1 VAPKPPPA
9 KAGIRLAFAG
19 ESWVQV
25 KDGNGKLLLSRVN
38 PPGSEQVLRGKP
50 PYSLMIGNPG
60 QVKLVYNNSPVDL
73 STFAKLPG
81 GMAHLVL
88 Q

>member
-1 VAPKPPPA
+1 
-9 KAGIRLAFAG
+9 
-19 ESWVQV
+19 VQV
-25 KDGNGKLLLSRVN
+25 KDGNGKLLLSKVN
-38 PPGSEQVLRGKP
+38 PPGSEQVLGGKP

-81 GMAHLVL
+81 GIAHLVL
-88 Q
+88 E

>member
-1 VAPKPPPA
+1 
-9 KAGIRLAFAG
+9 
-19 ESWVQV
+19 VQV

-60 QVKLVYNNSPVDL
+60 QVKLVYNSKPVDL
-73 STFAKLPG
+73 SIFAKLPG

-88 Q
+88 E

>member
-1 VAPKPPPA
+1 VTPKPPPA
-9 KAGIRLAFAG
+9 KAGIRLTFAG

-25 KDGNGKLLLSRVN
+25 KDGSGKLLLSRVN

-60 QVKLVYNNSPVDL
+60 QVKLVYNNRPVDL

-81 GMAHLVL
+81 GIAHLVL
-88 Q
+88 E

>member
-1 VAPKPPPA
+1 
-9 KAGIRLAFAG
+9 
-19 ESWVQV
+19 VQV

-81 GMAHLVL
+81 GIAHLVL
-88 Q
+88 E